1 MYFFFF
7 KHSLIDKGKCI
18 SKVLLCI
25 LSAKYMK
32 FATNYQK
39 MEKEVTAR
47 LLASS
52 NSNDPIFE

>member
-1 MYFFFF
+1 
-7 KHSLIDKGKCI
+7 
-18 SKVLLCI
+18 
-25 LSAKYMK
+25 MK